1 MGKLIS
7 RCFFLFREKTARN
20 SKEKTNNCREIVR
33 VNVIPISGE
42 PDAGFVREVTSRVHS
57 IKPARYRLLNKPK
70 WQIST
75 FHAPSV
81 RSLQAW
87 VGGEKAEA
95 LDRMHKILFAQVN
108 AATNPDSAKIVRS
121 YHFGIA
127 PRVKDHVTEK
137 STSKTDRILK
147 GHIDILMP

>member
-1 MGKLIS
+1 MS
-7 RCFFLFREKTARN
+7 
-20 SKEKTNNCREIVR
+20 S
-33 VNVIPISGE
+33 E
-42 PDAGFVREVTSRVHS
+42 PDPSFVRELVTKVHS
-57 IKPARYRLLNKPK
+57 IKPARSRLVNKPK

-95 LDRMHKILFAQVN
+95 LDRMYKIIFAQVN

-127 PRVKDHVTEK
+127 PRVKDHVMEK
-137 STSKTDRILK
+137 STSKTDQILK